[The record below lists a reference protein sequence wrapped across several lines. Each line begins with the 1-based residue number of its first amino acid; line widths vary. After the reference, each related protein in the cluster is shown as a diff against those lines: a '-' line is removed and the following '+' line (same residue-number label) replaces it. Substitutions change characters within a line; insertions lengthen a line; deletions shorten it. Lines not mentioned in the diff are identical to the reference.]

1 MGGPDVMLGAAR
13 LLPGHVV
20 RRRGLHTTAVL
31 NRTRPPMIQFKYGH
45 NKGATKKVAPAAEK
59 KQPTAKKA
67 PPAAPA
73 PKASKGPSYT
83 DIPIGP
89 ERLAFAREVLAYKNA
104 VVHTYMDIKVDVTA
118 VVPLVETMQEQTPGL
133 SMTDVVLRCAA
144 LALEEVPAAN
154 AVHVGGGVIQQM
166 PSPDV
171 AAVTRGDDGVVSYSV
186 VAADNLLALPAA
198 RVAAAGSAAAPGSVA
213 LGVAVSGDGSGVPAK
228 AYRTVLAPGLSS
240 VLTVGSTEV
249 EVGVDDDDNV
259 CVAQKITL
267 GLTADPT
274 VVDAFVA
281 GEFLQALSALISDLP
296 GRALATNEL

>member
-1 MGGPDVMLGAAR
+1 MAGVMLGGAR

-20 RRRGLHTTAVL
+20 CRRSLHTTVVL

-45 NKGATKKVAPAAEK
+45 NKGAAKAAAAAEK
-59 KQPTAKKA
+59 KQPKVEKA
-67 PPAAPA
+67 PAAA
-73 PKASKGPSYT
+73 PKAAGAAKGPSYT
-83 DIPIGP
+83 DIPIPP
-89 ERLAFAREVLAYKNA
+89 ERLAFAHEALTYKNA
-104 VVHTYMDIKVDVTA
+104 VVHTYMDIKVDVSA
-118 VVPLVETMQEQTPGL
+118 VVPLVETMQVQTPGL

-154 AVHVGGGVIQQM
+154 AVHVGGGIIQQM
-166 PSPDV
+166 ASPDV

-186 VAADNLLALPAA
+186 VATDNLLALPAA
-198 RVAAAGSAAAPGSVA
+198 RVAAAGSVTAPGSVA
-213 LGVAVSGDGSGVPAK
+213 LGVTVSGDGSGVPAK

-259 CVAQKITL
+259 CVAHKITL
-267 GLTADPT
+267 GLTADPS